1 MDVKKL
7 IPRILERVAEF
18 GDVCDM
24 RAWRR
29 AFPDREFMELDD
41 GLTGEPVRW
50 EERTPLERAVYLA
63 YMNDPQR
70 TNVFYQIDASGY
82 SANYQTDDSEI
93 IWYLWFYGALRG
105 LEEEVELEEEARKT
119 LLTYVARQAGEFED
133 LIMDEIPLNE
143 VVLERMEMDVAPFP
157 LRKRKA

>member
-24 RAWRR
+24 RTWKR
-29 AFPDREFMELDD
+29 AFPECVFMEVDD
-41 GLTGEPVRW
+41 GLTGKPIKW
-50 EERTPLERAVYLA
+50 EERTPLERAVYVA
-63 YMNDPQR
+63 YMNGPHR
-70 TNVFYQIDASGY
+70 VKVYYQIDASGY

-105 LEEEVELEEEARKT
+105 LEEGAELEEGARET
-119 LLTYVARQAGEFED
+119 LLTYVARRAGEFES
-133 LIMDEIPLNE
+133 LIMDEIPANE
-143 VVLERMEMDVAPFP
+143 VVLERMEMDVAPFS